1 MATKGLDM
9 TKSYCLTVE
18 VGSETIEN
26 GLGYLVA
33 FTLADDSKTPDQTPG
48 FARWADQVRDAVL
61 RAGDQVFDPDP
72 YTKKLAIAELMND
85 LAALNGKSAVKVGGI
100 KGVPAVQ
107 IQSTNPYDP
116 RIEAD
121 FTSADGQFNVVEK
134 TLSDLARRKI
144 SGHGQTGIAEGARAH
159 FPFVQQP
166 AIVPRKPQANRGP
179 RP

>member
-33 FTLADDSKTPDQTPG
+33 FTLADPSKTPDQTPG
-48 FARWADQVRDAVL
+48 FAQWANDVRDAVL

-72 YTKKLAIAELMND
+72 YSKKLAIAELMND
-85 LAALNGKSAVKVGGI
+85 LAELNKKSSVKIGGI
-100 KGVPAVQ
+100 AGVPAVQ
-107 IQSTNPYDP
+107 IQSTNPYDA
-116 RIEAD
+116 RIEVD
-121 FTSADGQFNVVEK
+121 FTAADGQFNVVEK
-134 TLSDLARRKI
+134 SLADLARRKI
-144 SGHGQTGIAEGARAH
+144 SGHGQTGLTDGTRAH

-166 AIVPRKPQANRGP
+166 AIVPRKQAHRGP